1 MSADYRS
8 LSYGRTRIGS
18 ILTNMERAEAIID
31 EMQPL
36 YDEFRVEP
44 ALLGPYLPRFLALA

>member
-1 MSADYRS
+1 
-8 LSYGRTRIGS
+8 
-18 ILTNMERAEAIID
+18 MERAEVII